1 MFGADPASSRPAAR
15 VAERR
20 AEAAAAARALRTL
33 TGRMIV
39 SVRPSA
45 ADSVRAI
52 FARYGVDARSW
63 RVAPGKTRFA
73 VPMRSAEQSP
83 YARDVVADLS
93 RLGSKVVAVR
103 VPSGG
108 R

>member
-73 VPMRSAEQSP
+73 VPMRS